1 MKHRLCQAAAIVA
14 LSATAVGGAFAAES
28 ADNDALGIADAKIS
42 LIQAV
47 TAAEQHV
54 GGKASSAEYERHQDR
69 SVFEVEVVNGKRV
82 MDVQVDPSTG
92 KVLAAAEVTAD
103 HEDREGAS
111 GSEDDQ
117 D

>member
-1 MKHRLCQAAAIVA
+1 
-14 LSATAVGGAFAAES
+14 
-28 ADNDALGIADAKIS
+28 
-42 LIQAV
+42 
-47 TAAEQHV
+47 
-54 GGKASSAEYERHQDR
+54 
-69 SVFEVEVVNGKRV
+69 

-92 KVLAAAEVTAD
+92 KVLAAAEDTAD